1 MVEKPEGATQLE
13 KYCALR
19 VAVEELLLALK
30 AKDADGVT
38 AWTDE
43 MAKMLD
49 AEIATYGDEGREC
62 YAAIRAGANQIK
74 WSEQFLDDSHAN

>member
-1 MVEKPEGATQLE
+1 MPATQLE

-19 VAVEELLLALK
+19 TAVEELLLALR

-38 AWTDE
+38 EWTDNLAE
-43 MAKMLD
+43 MLD
-49 AEIATYGDEGREC
+49 TEIASYGDEGRET

-74 WSEQFLDDSHAN
+74 WREQFLDDSHAN